1 MSFDKQIFLLEMV
14 KYGIC
19 SGGASKQNALFS
31 KKCAPKSA
39 SMSSMSRIG
48 PACVFPVTW
57 SFYDFDLQVARQNQ
71 N

>member
-1 MSFDKQIFLLEMV
+1 MEVV

-31 KKCAPKSA
+31 KKYAPKNA
-39 SMSSMSRIG
+39 SMPSMYRLG

-57 SFYDFDLQVARQNQ
+57 PFYDFDKTVI
-71 N
+71 

>member
-1 MSFDKQIFLLEMV
+1 MEVV

-31 KKCAPKSA
+31 KKYAPKNA
-39 SMSSMSRIG
+39 SMPSMYRLG

-57 SFYDFDLQVARQNQ
+57 PFYDFDKTVM
-71 N
+71 